1 MNTRFSMVMVGIDDA
16 RAEALAEAAE
26 CSLRTQER
34 LMSRFDAGGPLA
46 DLNSRATENAI
57 EAPEELWEILKSCR
71 DYWKRTGGAFDVTL
85 WPLNRIWREYLERG
99 VEPEEEVLALIRQQV
114 GMEHIHYDDYAHSVQ
129 FKCKGLSIDLGGFG
143 KGFALERLTGS
154 LRAQGVEQA
163 FLSFGESS
171 ITVLGAHPYGP
182 SWPVGIT
189 NMFDPSQTVH
199 TFQLQNA
206 SLSSSGTAP
215 FNRMG
220 GPRVF
225 GQIIDPRNGRP
236 VEGYRTISVT
246 SPNGIEAEVLSTALL
261 VTPEQDRAAVLSQFT
276 AISALEIVY
285 YSHEGEFV
293 PRIQWKY
300 GI

>member
-1 MNTRFSMVMVGIDDA
+1 MVLVGIDDE

-26 CSLRTQER
+26 YSLRAQER
-34 LMSRFDAGGPLA
+34 LMSRFDADGPLA
-46 DLNSRATENAI
+46 DLNRRAAESAI
-57 EAPEELWEILKSCR
+57 APPEELWEILTLCR
-71 DYWKRTGGAFDVTL
+71 EYWKRTGEAFDITL
-85 WPLNRIWREYLERG
+85 WPLSRLWREHLVRG
-99 VEPEEEVLALIRQQV
+99 DEPEEVVLAAVRRQI
-114 GMEHIHYDDYAHSVQ
+114 GMERIHFDDHARTVQ
-129 FKCKGLSIDLGGFG
+129 FQCKGLSLDLGGFG
-143 KGFALERLTGS
+143 KGFALEHLAGS
-154 LRAQGVEQA
+154 LRAEGVEQA

-171 ITVLGAHPYGP
+171 ITVLGTHPHGP

-199 TFQLQNA
+199 TFHLQDA
-206 SLSSSGTAP
+206 SLSTSGTAP

-220 GPRVF
+220 GPGVF

-246 SPNGIEAEVLSTALL
+246 SPSGIEAEVLSTALL
-261 VTPEQDRAAVLSQFT
+261 VTPEQDRASLISQFQ

-285 YSHEGEFV
+285 HSREGEFV
-293 PRIQWKY
+293 PRIQWTY